1 MPTPSRYLRR
11 GDLRSQGV
19 MERRNGPHGLRND
32 YDDDDEGCKTI
43 GLSKMESNVNFSRH
57 LQAVRNRDC

>member
-43 GLSKMESNVNFSRH
+43 VKNGG
-57 LQAVRNRDC
+57 